1 MKKEAWQD
9 VSSGM
14 LWQPE
19 EGEQLDGYVGERYLI
34 PTKYGEKPHI
44 EIVVKETGELRIVN
58 TARKNLRVLNRIPVG
73 TRVLLTFVGTTKVK
87 GKKIMVDNF
96 RVQTYG
102 KVKLVDDWTGGEY
115 YSFTKQRHKQVQRKK
130 VRRRKV

>member
-9 VSSGM
+9 VTSGRI
-14 LWQPE
+14 WQPE
-19 EGEQLDGYVGERYLI
+19 EGEQLDGYIGERFLI

-44 EIVVKETGELRIVN
+44 EIAVKETGELHIVN

-73 TRVLLTFVGTTKVK
+73 TRVLLTFIGTTKVK

-102 KVKLVDDWTGGEY
+102 KVKLVDDWTEGKY
-115 YSFTKQRHKQVQRKK
+115 YGFEGKRHKPVRHKK
-130 VRRRKV
+130 SRRRKR